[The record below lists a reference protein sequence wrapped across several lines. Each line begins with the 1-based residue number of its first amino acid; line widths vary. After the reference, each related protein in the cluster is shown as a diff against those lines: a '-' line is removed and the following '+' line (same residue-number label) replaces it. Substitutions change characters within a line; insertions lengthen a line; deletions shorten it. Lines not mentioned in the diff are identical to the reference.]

1 MSDDPEVNDP
11 EVNIIGVDTSL
22 STNWISLLIMEIILY
37 NFWID
42 ILDCLEESSG
52 QPSP

>member
-1 MSDDPEVNDP
+1 MSDDPEVN
-11 EVNIIGVDTSL
+11 VIGGDTSL
-22 STNWISLLIMEIILY
+22 STNWVSFLIREIILY
-37 NFWID
+37 NFWIE

>member
-1 MSDDPEVNDP
+1 MSDDPEVN
-11 EVNIIGVDTSL
+11 IIGLDTSL
-22 STNWISLLIMEIILY
+22 STNWLVLLISEIVLY
-37 NFWID
+37 AFWSD